1 LQENSVITRT
11 AEVARGVY
19 APGHL
24 GELTQIVDFALVDA
38 VLEETRSQEKRL
50 RLLPAR
56 VVVYFVLAMALFE
69 HCSYRAVWGKL
80 TASLDPL
87 GLAAPAVSSLAR
99 ARRRLGTAPLRR
111 LFETLAGPLAR
122 PGHTGSFYRGLR
134 TVAIDGTLAR

>member
-56 VVVYFVLAMALFE
+56 VVVYFVLAVRNEVLRV
-69 HCSYRAVWGKL
+69 RAGVEGPCRW
-80 TASLDPL
+80 AV
-87 GLAAPAVSSLAR
+87 AAA
-99 ARRRLGTAPLRR
+99 
-111 LFETLAGPLAR
+111 
-122 PGHTGSFYRGLR
+122 
-134 TVAIDGTLAR
+134 

>member
-1 LQENSVITRT
+1 
-11 AEVARGVY
+11 VY